1 MKKGFFGLVV
11 AIALSV
17 AASPAFAGLL
27 QEQQRQQQIQ
37 ATVQQQQVGIP
48 ALKLR
53 ALAWA
58 HPECKGFWILGPEGF
73 HRKCDGNL
81 QILVNW
87 DGTIWM
93 GPQSPYIGKFQYLG
107 EIEKF

>member
-1 MKKGFFGLVV
+1 MKKGLFGFGV

-17 AASPAFAGLL
+17 ASPAFAGLL
-27 QEQQRQQQIQ
+27 QQQQRQQQIQ
-37 ATVQQQQVGIP
+37 TTAVQQVGIP

-53 ALAWA
+53 ALALA
-58 HPECKGFWILGPEGF
+58 HPECNKGFWILASEGF
-73 HRKCDGNL
+73 YRNCDGNL
-81 QILVNW
+81 RILVNW

-93 GPQSPYIGKFQYLG
+93 GPQNPYIGKFQYMG